1 MHGNVIL
8 LTSAKLTSGKIINMI
23 DNKDL
28 TSGKLLHVKSSSSHA
43 SNPLH
48 MELPNIET
56 GNGVRLDIGKHLRS
70 GIGML
75 LDSKDGNQMDTGGT
89 LLFVNGIKQKQGT
102 LLHIAASN
110 LNHGSAV
117 TLDTLSSMS
126 TGTLLNATTTTST
139 GNVDGAVRLTAN
151 EMKSG
156 TAMKINT
163 NMLTN
168 GTALHV
174 TSNDGEMLQSN
185 GTLVYIDG
193 RYAESNFIV
202 IESASTTVEVKGRTT
217 MTDGTLTTTTTM
229 APNTTYTTTMAPTET
244 SSLTTGKVP

>member
-1 MHGNVIL
+1 MIDILSSSSNVNAESQIISINASNAVNGSIVDVKSPSLMHGNVIL

-70 GIGML
+70 GIECC

-110 LNHGSAV
+110 LNHDLQLHSRYTFV
-117 TLDTLSSMS
+117 
-126 TGTLLNATTTTST
+126 
-139 GNVDGAVRLTAN
+139 N
-151 EMKSG
+151 E
-156 TAMKINT
+156 
-163 NMLTN
+163 
-168 GTALHV
+168 H
-174 TSNDGEMLQSN
+174 
-185 GTLVYIDG
+185 
-193 RYAESNFIV
+193 RYV
-202 IESASTTVEVKGRTT
+202 IECNDYNIHWKCGR
-217 MTDGTLTTTTTM
+217 
-229 APNTTYTTTMAPTET
+229 
-244 SSLTTGKVP
+244 SCV